1 MNKTLVLFLL
11 PTLAVFMGACAQKV
25 TIKALEPAE
34 VDRASQTKKIT
45 VTDFE
50 HDRVGLSNKIEANLA
65 RHRINSQ
72 NYFTMVSRGDFDKI
86 IREQKIQNSG
96 LVETSTVVEV
106 GNLIGAQAIISGN
119 VGRLNSSDTHYYE
132 ERVKCADS
140 KCKEMYRY
148 KVGCTKR
155 VVGLSAELKMVDV
168 AAGDIIYADTMSKS
182 VSYYHCSDDSRTIP
196 SAESAGQSLATAIAN
211 DFTYKLTPHYRY
223 FDVELLEDPDLD
235 YTKEQEKLLDVSLE
249 YIKQNRY
256 DKAEKYLFELID
268 STSAQSYVA
277 FYNLGVVK
285 EAEGKYIE
293 AKEYY
298 EKADSL
304 MIKPVE
310 QISLAYVRIQSL
322 IAKRDITQAQ
332 IQR

>member
-1 MNKTLVLFLL
+1 MKRIVILFLL
-11 PTLAVFMGACAQKV
+11 SLATVYLSGCAQKV
-25 TIKALEPAE
+25 SMKALEPAE
-34 VDRASQTKKIT
+34 IDRASQTKKIT

-65 RHRINSQ
+65 KYKINTQ
-72 NYFTMVSRGDFDKI
+72 NYFTIISRNDFDKI
-86 IREQKIQNSG
+86 IKEQKIQNSG
-96 LVETSTVVEV
+96 LVDTSTVVEV

-119 VGRLNSSDTHYYE
+119 VGHLNSSDTHYYE
-132 ERVKCADS
+132 ERVKCADL
-140 KCKEMYRY
+140 KCKEVYRY
-148 KVGCTKR
+148 NVGCTKR
-155 VVGLSAELKMVDV
+155 VVSLSADLRMVDV
-168 AAGDIIYADTMSKS
+168 AAGDIIYADTMGKS
-182 VSYYHCSDDSRTIP
+182 SSYYHCSDDTRTIP
-196 SAESAGQSLATAIAN
+196 SPESAGQNLAIAIAN

-235 YTKEQEKLLDVSLE
+235 YTKEQEKLLNVSLE

-268 STSAQSYVA
+268 STNAQSYVA

-304 MIKPVE
+304 MVEPVE

-322 IAKRDITQAQ
+322 IEKRDITQAQ